1 MTIPFISNRQKSLVF
16 PSNRGSKDKETL
28 KKIWITSLH
37 VTGNE
42 REARLIPETL
52 PVLFSQPT
60 QSKEIKHFKDYLYC
74 CQVFVAI
81 QILSLTVADSFW
93 CFSHMSKMSFSTKLK
108 EAETAP
114 YETKWISVY
123 KAEQKDHYPVKFRKK
138 LSVNWLRTLF
148 CFNLCCYT
156 AVVANHKYFCHF

>member
-1 MTIPFISNRQKSLVF
+1 MISNRQKKPRVSIQPWF
-16 PSNRGSKDKETL
+16 KRKKRDAEKKKK

-52 PVLFSQPT
+52 SMLFSQPT

-93 CFSHMSKMSFSTKLK
+93 CFSHMSNMWFFTKLK

-114 YETKWISVY
+114 CEPKWISLHKTEREDRY
-123 KAEQKDHYPVKFRKK
+123 SCKIQGKK
-138 LSVNWLRTLF
+138 TVSKLI
-148 CFNLCCYT
+148 
-156 AVVANHKYFCHF
+156 